1 MSTFRTEAEIQADLS
16 VWYAART
23 AAAAGK
29 SLTISTSAGSRT
41 VSQHDMS
48 DINETISILQRE
60 LIACQT
66 DSGGKGLHSFSV
78 ANFNNDRQNRR

>member
-1 MSTFRTEAEIQADLS
+1 MACFRPEAEIQAELNT
-16 VWYAART
+16 WYAART

-41 VSQHDMS
+41 VSQHDLN
-48 DINETISILQRE
+48 DINETISVLQRE

-66 DSGGKGLHSFSV
+66 ASDGKGLHNFAV
-78 ANFNNDRQNRR
+78 ASWNPPRSNSR

>member
-1 MSTFRTEAEIQADLS
+1 MSTFRSEAAITADLNT
-16 VWYAART
+16 WYAART

-41 VSQHDMS
+41 VSTHDLS
-48 DINETISILQRE
+48 EINSTISTLQRE

-66 DSGGKGLHSFSV
+66 ASGGKGLHSFAV
-78 ANFNNDRQNRR
+78 ANLRGDRENSR

>member
-1 MSTFRTEAEIQADLS
+1 MSTFRSEAEIQADLTL
-16 VWYAART
+16 WYSARA

-48 DINETISILQRE
+48 DINETIATLQRE
-60 LIACQT
+60 LLQCQT
-66 DSGGKGLHSFSV
+66 GTEGKGLHNFSV
-78 ANFNNDRQNRR
+78 ANFNNNRQNRT

>member
-1 MSTFRTEAEIQADLS
+1 MSCFRPQAEILADLAI
-16 VWYAART
+16 WYAART

-41 VSQHDMS
+41 VSQHDLS
-48 DINETISILQRE
+48 DITAIIAELQRE

-66 DSGGKGLHSFSV
+66 AGSGKGLHSFSV
-78 ANFNNDRQNRR
+78 ANFNNNRENRR